1 MNQINNI
8 QVGNQTYQIGGT
20 GSGSTTGGGASGG
33 LTMGN

>member
-20 GSGSTTGGGASGG
+20 GSGSATGGASGG